1 VKLERQLKETLLEL
15 STVQLII
22 KLLRKE
28 TEETLTTECS
38 RIRMASALNEYE
50 YREDN
55 NHNKWSLVTS
65 MNPDKSRKQQKL

>member
-1 VKLERQLKETLLEL
+1 MKLERQLKETLLEL
-15 STVQLII
+15 STAQLII

-38 RIRMASALNEYE
+38 RVRMASALNEYE